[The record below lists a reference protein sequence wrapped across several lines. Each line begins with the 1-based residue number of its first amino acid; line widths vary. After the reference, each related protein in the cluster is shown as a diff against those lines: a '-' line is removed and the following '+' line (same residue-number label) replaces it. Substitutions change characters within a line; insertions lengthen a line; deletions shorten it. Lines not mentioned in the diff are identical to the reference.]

1 MLKLLL
7 KMKKFLAL
15 FAFILTLFVV
25 FSCEPNR
32 AENGDF
38 LFGVQNP
45 NETGGG
51 TGGGSTTG
59 RLLKKMIN
67 HSLDDNGEWED
78 GVITYNYDG
87 KKLISYVDD
96 SGEATL
102 FSYNSNNK
110 ISKLSSSGQT
120 ATFTYSGVNLSK
132 INTTVAGIY
141 TVNTDFTYEGTQ
153 LKKAVSIQEI
163 SIPIPGKFY
172 IETDYEYSGSNMVQ
186 ANIKGGFYLPN
197 GDLEMNPEVQTI
209 TFQYD
214 AKKNPYQLL
223 PKEFFIY
230 LSGIAPQGAAFL
242 SANNMTKVTQTIDG
256 ISEVTD
262 YTYTYDSENYP
273 TKMNGADEEYT
284 LYEYQ

>member
-1 MLKLLL
+1 MKKYLGYFLFIFSLLL
-7 KMKKFLAL
+7 
-15 FAFILTLFVV
+15 V

-32 AENGDF
+32 DENGDF

-51 TGGGSTTG
+51 NGGGSTTG

-78 GVITYNYDG
+78 GVITYNYEG
-87 KKLISYVDD
+87 NKLISYVDD

-102 FSYNSNNK
+102 FTYNSNNK
-110 ISKLSSSGQT
+110 ISKLSGSAQN
-120 ATFTYSGVNLSK
+120 ATFTYSGDNLTK

-141 TVNTDFTYEGTQ
+141 SVNTDFTYEGAK

-163 SIPIPGKFY
+163 SIPIPGKVY
-172 IETDYEYSGSNMVQ
+172 LETDYEYSGLNMVK
-186 ANIKGGFYLPN
+186 ATLKTGFYLPN
-197 GDLEMNPEVQTI
+197 GELEISPDVQTI

-242 SANNMTKVTQTIDG
+242 SANNMTKVTQTIEG
-256 ISEVTD
+256 VSEVTD

-273 TKMNGADEEYT
+273 TKMTGVDNEYT